1 MKTYY
6 VIKHDAAHLPRV
18 RGCAVGTDPE
28 LFRKIPL
35 EAMIWSTKVRATNE
49 VNAVNIAIELKQ

>member
-18 RGCAVGTDPE
+18 RGCAVSTNPQ
-28 LFRKIPL
+28 LFRKVPV
-35 EAMIWSTKVRATNE
+35 EAMIWSVKVRATNE
-49 VNAVNIAIELKQ
+49 VNAVHIAIELKQ